1 MLIEKARNNF
11 LGKSGARYNCAQSV
25 IKACSDLFGVAPD
38 LLKIHA
44 GSGGGNAPDGYCGA
58 LYAALYIL
66 NIKNNDKSEE
76 CKDYFLKY
84 AGALTCKEI
93 KSGRKV
99 SCVVC
104 VEKAA
109 EFLNKVFLK

>member
-25 IKACSDLFGVAPD
+25 IKACSDLFEVSPD
-38 LLKIHA
+38 ALDAHA
-44 GSGGGNAPDGYCGA
+44 SFGGGNAPDGYCGA

-66 NIKNNDKSEE
+66 NIKKNDKSEE
-76 CKDYFLKY
+76 CKKYFLRY
-84 AGALTCKEI
+84 SGALTCREI
-93 KSGRKV
+93 KSGKKV

-109 EFLNKVFLK
+109 EFLNKVFFK